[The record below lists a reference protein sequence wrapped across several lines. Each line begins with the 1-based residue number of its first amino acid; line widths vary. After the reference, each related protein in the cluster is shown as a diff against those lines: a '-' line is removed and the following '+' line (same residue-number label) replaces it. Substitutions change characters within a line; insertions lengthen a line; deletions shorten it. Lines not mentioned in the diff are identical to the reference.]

1 LVAAPTPG
9 KKIDRAGLHYYWE
22 TCDEESSMEE
32 GEDYLQ
38 FVRKVSETSQSEK
51 NLKFRQ
57 TLDTA
62 VLVLGTLSTISGVV
76 VLLTSYLVF
85 ASLHAWI
92 AAISGAILGAS
103 GLAVGRWTGGNI
115 SPFCAVG
122 TIASLIDIVLLLYL
136 NFS

>member
-1 LVAAPTPG
+1 
-9 KKIDRAGLHYYWE
+9 
-22 TCDEESSMEE
+22 MEE

-38 FVRKVSETSQSEK
+38 FVYKVSETSQSET
-51 NLKFRQ
+51 NLRFRQ

-62 VLVLGTLSTISGVV
+62 VLVLGTLSTILGVV
-76 VLLTSYLVF
+76 VLLTSYVVY

-92 AAISGAILGAS
+92 AVISGTVLGAS
-103 GLAVGRWTGGNI
+103 GLALSRWNGGNI

-122 TIASLIDIVLLLYL
+122 TIASLFDIVLLLYL